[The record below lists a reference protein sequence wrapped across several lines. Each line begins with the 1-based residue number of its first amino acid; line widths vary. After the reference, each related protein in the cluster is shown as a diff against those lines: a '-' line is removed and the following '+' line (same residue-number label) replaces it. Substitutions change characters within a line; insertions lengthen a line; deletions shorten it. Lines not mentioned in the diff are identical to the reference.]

1 MMDRIRVLQ
10 VVCPPV
16 SVVGQVAGI
25 TGPERRAA
33 NLAPRW
39 CELGLDVVIAYPR
52 RGALWGKFEETGLT
66 LVDFELR
73 GWRDFA
79 AAERIQFLAHVHQVD
94 LVHSQGGA
102 ALDLA
107 CVRAAHKLR
116 IRSLVTRPVMIADN
130 VNRSKLARTIRGA
143 VDRHF
148 TLRLAS
154 GVVAVSQDGFDRL
167 TPTVG
172 RDRLHL
178 VHNGVKPFV
187 SSTGALVPGSAARHN
202 VGMIGHLLDY
212 KGWDDFLRV
221 AKSLTDEGHDV
232 AWHVVGEGPERT
244 PLEEMARDLGIADRV
259 VFHGLLHDVTAVL
272 GALDLFL
279 FTSHR
284 EGLSVAVLE
293 AMSAGLPIVATDVG
307 GIADQV
313 IHGENGFIVQDG
325 DVAAAA
331 TRVRMLITDDALRE
345 RLGAASRQR
354 MERQFSEQAMLLN
367 YAELYRQLTRRR
379 SPRGI

>member
-1 MMDRIRVLQ
+1 MNRIRVLQ
-10 VVCPPV
+10 AACAPV
-16 SVVGQVAGI
+16 EVAGQVAGI

-39 CELGLDVVIAYPR
+39 QELGLDVVIAYPQ
-52 RGALWGKFEETGLT
+52 RGALWGELEATGLT

-79 AAERIQFLAHVHQVD
+79 GARRIKEVARVHRVD
-94 LVHSQGGA
+94 LIHSQGGA

-107 CVRAAHKLR
+107 CVRAARSLG
-116 IRSLVTRPVMIADN
+116 IASLVTRPVMIADN
-130 VNRSKLARTIRGA
+130 VNRSRLARAIHGT

-148 TLRLAS
+148 TLRLAD
-154 GVVAVSQDGFDRL
+154 GVVAVSKDGFDRL
-167 TPTVG
+167 APVVG
-172 RDRLHL
+172 RQRLHL
-178 VHNGVKPFV
+178 VHNGVKPFAG
-187 SSTGALVPGSAARHN
+187 SAGGALPGPVARHH

-221 AKSLTDEGHDV
+221 AKVLSDDGHDV
-232 AWHVVGEGPERT
+232 AWHIVGEGPERAS
-244 PLEEMARDLGIADRV
+244 LEAMARDFGIADRV
-259 VFHGLLHDVTAVL
+259 LFHGLLHDVTPVL
-272 GALDLFL
+272 AALDLFL

-293 AMSAGLPIVATDVG
+293 AMSAGLPLVATDVG

-313 IHGENGFIVQDG
+313 IEGENGFIVPDG

-331 TRVRMLITDDALRE
+331 ARVCMLVTDDALRE
-345 RLGAASRQR
+345 RMGAASRQR
-354 MERQFSEQAMLLN
+354 MEAHFSEQAMLSN
-367 YAELYRQLTRRR
+367 YTALYRQLAR
-379 SPRGI
+379 